1 MNAGPDPVARSN
13 PFSTRFI
20 RPGAL
25 DYLFS
30 VESRTADE
38 GVESLVA
45 RLGGNQWRGQ
55 IVGPHGSGK
64 STLLAALEPVLGDAG
79 RVCWTA
85 RLRDAQRSMP
95 AGWTRAVA
103 DSLANQV
110 VIDGFEQ
117 LNAWNRWRVRL
128 CCRRRGWG
136 LLVTAHRDVGL
147 PRLFETASDLQ
158 TAQAIVGQLLASETT
173 TIAPE
178 VVAEHFRAAG
188 GNLRE
193 TLFRLYDVWEQLAG
207 SRGDGRDRSE

>member
-1 MNAGPDPVARSN
+1 MNAGPEPVARSN

-30 VESRTADE
+30 VKDSANDR
-38 GVESLVA
+38 VESLVA

-55 IVGPHGSGK
+55 IIGPHGSGK
-64 STLLAALEPVLGDAG
+64 STLLAALEPALGDAG
-79 RVCWTA
+79 CVCWTA
-85 RLRDAQRSMP
+85 RLQDGEHAMP

-103 DSLANQV
+103 ASLANQV
-110 VIDGFEQ
+110 VVDGFEQ

-147 PRLFETASDLQ
+147 PKLLETASDLE
-158 TAQAIVGQLLASETT
+158 TAQAIVEQLLAAETT

-178 VVAEHFRAAG
+178 VVAEHYRAAG
-188 GNLRE
+188 NNIRE
-193 TLFRLYDVWEQLAG
+193 TLFRLYDVWERMARSGANRRDG
-207 SRGDGRDRSE
+207 SE